1 MEQAEAV
8 RANRWTT
15 YFHTLEKLMRSHL
28 ATRPARL
35 ALAAV
40 AAVALTATAI
50 TGSASAATAGSDRDS
65 SNVRNCGTNDL
76 SFTISSRTQAGGY
89 LLVTAKAK
97 SGVTCHL
104 EGILPTAFFGSSRD
118 SHVSPAQHA
127 VSEGV
132 TLSGSTAAYAG
143 INPKTTNDEN
153 GIQFGQLFLSVAGDE
168 DNTVTLTLPR
178 TVTVDRPIA
187 TNWQADPADA
197 VPFG

>member
-1 MEQAEAV
+1 
-8 RANRWTT
+8 
-15 YFHTLEKLMRSHL
+15 MRSHL

-40 AAVALTATAI
+40 AAVALTATA
-50 TGSASAATAGSDRDS
+50 TGAATAAATAGSDRDRDRDRDRDS
-65 SNVRNCGTNDL
+65 SNVRDCGTNDL
-76 SFTISSRTQAGGY
+76 SFKISSKTQAGGY

-104 EGILPTAFFGSSRD
+104 EGILPTAFFGSSRN

-168 DNTVTLTLPR
+168 DNTVTLKLPH